1 VRAISYPPFDP
12 AAITRTQLPI
22 SLLAFPLQIKMRV
35 KAFLN
40 SVISSIASITSERV
54 FNLDL
59 QSLNNIHQG
68 ADVYSIMAF

>member
-12 AAITRTQLPI
+12 AAITSTHLPI
-22 SLLAFPLQIKMRV
+22 SLLAFPLQIITRV

-40 SVISSIASITSERV
+40 SVISSIASIKSETD

-59 QSLNNIHQG
+59 
-68 ADVYSIMAF
+68 